1 MSQTVYVDLFF
12 MINFSMDFLCFF
24 LTCQLLSIRLGLGR
38 VICASVLG
46 GIYACAAL
54 FIQVGSVGALL
65 IDILACVLMCAVAF
79 SGLAPLFSC
88 SAVYIAISMT
98 LGGFMTAI
106 FSLLNRADLPL
117 GEVEGDGISA
127 WILLI
132 LAVISALITYF
143 GGKFFKKRVSRK
155 YATLRICIGG
165 KEVRVRAF
173 CDNGNLLR
181 DPITS
186 RPCIVAAVDSLVD
199 IIPPPIVEAARGEC
213 VAQFSSLGANE
224 ARRMRLIPTKTATSN
239 GMLVA
244 IRTDGIFIE
253 QEQGDKEL
261 DALLAL
267 STTSNFGDDCQALL
281 PAELL
286 M

>member
-38 VICASVLG
+38 VVCASALG

-79 SGLAPLFSC
+79 AGVAPLFSA
-88 SAVYIAISMT
+88 SAVYVAVSMT

-106 FSLLNRADLPL
+106 FSLLNKADLPL

-127 WILLI
+127 WV
-132 LAVISALITYF
+132 LAVIALISAFIAYL
-143 GGKFFKKRVSRK
+143 GGKFFKKRVSRR
-155 YATLRICIGG
+155 YATVNIRMGEKQVSL
-165 KEVRVRAF
+165 KAF
-173 CDNGNLLR
+173 CDSGNLLR
-181 DPITS
+181 DPITA
-186 RPCIVAAVDSLVD
+186 RPCIIAD
-199 IIPPPIVEAARGEC
+199 IDALSEVVPPLIAEVARGAS
-213 VAQFSSLGANE
+213 VAQFASLSADT
-224 ARRMRLIPTKTATSN
+224 ARRMRLIPSKTATGE
-239 GMLVA
+239 GMMVA
-244 IRTDGIFIE
+244 MRADGIFIE
-253 QEQGDKEL
+253 DEKGVKEL

-267 STTSNFGDDCQALL
+267 CPTGNFDGDCQALL
-281 PAELL
+281 PASLL

>member
-1 MSQTVYVDLFF
+1 MSQTVYIDLFF

-24 LTCQLLSIRLGLGR
+24 LTCQLLSARLHVGR
-38 VICASVLG
+38 VVCASVLG
-46 GIYACAAL
+46 GIYACASL
-54 FIQVGSVGALL
+54 FMQVGSVWAIL
-65 IDILACVLMCAVAF
+65 IDILVCVLMCAVAF
-79 SGLAPLFSC
+79 GGVTPLFSG

-106 FSLLNRADLPL
+106 FSLLNKADLPL
-117 GEVEGDGISA
+117 GEVEEDGISA
-127 WILLI
+127 WALLI
-132 LAVISALITYF
+132 LALISAAITYF
-143 GGKFFKKRVSRK
+143 GGKFFKRRVSQK
-155 YATLRICIGG
+155 YATLRICVGER
-165 KEVRVRAF
+165 EVKVRAF
-173 CDNGNLLR
+173 CDSGNLLR

-186 RPCIVAAVDSLVD
+186 RPCIVADVDSLGD
-199 IIPPPIVEAARGEC
+199 IIPPPIAEAARGAS
-213 VAQFSSLGANE
+213 VAQFSTLGVDA

-253 QEQGDKEL
+253 QEQGEKEL

-267 STTSNFGDDCQALL
+267 SAAGNFGGDCQALL